1 MAGPLPVNT
10 MQPTLQDL
18 ENSRGFLRAA
28 QQPNSATSLVNV
40 DGHALTNQEIADGI
54 RNAVINGTLP
64 FGRICNNP
72 TYHQVARLWARA
84 HSLPTAQLE
93 KELQGAIAQGIT
105 KVFMPH
111 SNLSIYRSEVAN
123 DVLNKVQ

>member
-1 MAGPLPVNT
+1 MAGPHPVNT

-84 HSLPTAQLE
+84 HSLPLPNWKRSYKGRLH
-93 KELQGAIAQGIT
+93 KE
-105 KVFMPH
+105 
-111 SNLSIYRSEVAN
+111 
-123 DVLNKVQ
+123 